1 MRMRLGFTLIELLVV
16 IAIIA
21 ILAAILFPVF
31 SQVREK
37 ARQTTCLSNQWQIGV
52 AFMAYAQDYDEM
64 LPPSNYAPNPAQPNW
79 VWQQFVDPYIKGNF
93 PGNVAASQNQRIS
106 IFVCPS
112 WDRSLSTL
120 GADISTWPQ
129 WMVTRPSS
137 SFCSNYW
144 IMGSFDRL
152 LSPSLR
158 RPPSSLAQ
166 IQTVAQTVL
175 VGEGLGTCVWTPGD
189 DTGPPYPHA
198 AYRDCSY
205 NYVYGRFR
213 HFDGANHILADGHA
227 KWYRSVMP
235 SFTRT
240 GPAFHNIVPTRSTA
254 NIVYRRSLAPN
265 PAGWFRED

>member
-37 ARQTTCLSNQWQIGV
+37 ARQTTCLSNQRQIGI

-64 LPPSNYAPNPAQPNW
+64 LPPSNYAPNPALPNW

-120 GADISTWPQ
+120 GADTSTWPQ
-129 WMVTRPSS
+129 WV
-137 SFCSNYW
+137 
-144 IMGSFDRL
+144 
-152 LSPSLR
+152 
-158 RPPSSLAQ
+158 
-166 IQTVAQTVL
+166 
-175 VGEGLGTCVWTPGD
+175 
-189 DTGPPYPHA
+189 
-198 AYRDCSY
+198 
-205 NYVYGRFR
+205 
-213 HFDGANHILADGHA
+213 DGH
-227 KWYRSVMP
+227 
-235 SFTRT
+235 
-240 GPAFHNIVPTRSTA
+240 PT
-254 NIVYRRSLAPN
+254 IQQFLLQLL
-265 PAGWFRED
+265 GHGQF

>member
-1 MRMRLGFTLIELLVV
+1 MRWRFGFTLIELLVV

-21 ILAAILFPVF
+21 ILAAMLFPVF

-37 ARQTTCLSNQWQIGV
+37 ARQTTCLSNQKQIGL

-64 LPPSNYAPNPAQPNW
+64 LPPSNYAPNPSLPNW
-79 VWQQFVDPYIKGNF
+79 VWQQFVEPYIKGNF

-112 WDRSLSTL
+112 WDRSLGTL

-137 SFCSNYW
+137 SYCSNYW
-144 IMGSFDRL
+144 VMGSFDRL
-152 LSPSLR
+152 LAPALR
-158 RPPSSLAQ
+158 RSPVSLAQ
-166 IQTVAQTVL
+166 IQTPAQTLL
-175 VGEGLGTCVWTPGD
+175 VGEGLGTCVWSPGD
-189 DTGPPYPHA
+189 DTGPPYPHSSS
-198 AYRDCSY
+198 RDCSY

-213 HFDGANHILADGHA
+213 HNDGANHILCDGHA
-227 KWYRSVMP
+227 KWFKSVMP

-240 GPAFHNIVPTRSTA
+240 GPNYADIIPTRSTA
-254 NIVYRRSLAPN
+254 NIVYRRSLSPN
-265 PAGWFRED
+265 PAGWFRDD